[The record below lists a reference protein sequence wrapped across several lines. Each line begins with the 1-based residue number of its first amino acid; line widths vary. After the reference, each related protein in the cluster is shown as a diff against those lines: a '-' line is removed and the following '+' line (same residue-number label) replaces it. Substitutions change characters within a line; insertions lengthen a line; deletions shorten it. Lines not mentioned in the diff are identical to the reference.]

1 MTGSVKRPQPL
12 AALGHR
18 ALAVAPELYAV
29 LRLAAFRETGSGD
42 LGTRD
47 VGPRIHRA
55 TWRPLPVAG

>member
-29 LRLAAFRETGSGD
+29 LRLAAFRETGSG
-42 LGTRD
+42 